1 MSDFE
6 KKSSNTIKAREDNQL
21 VFPSDPGTNVNG
33 TIWAAGAAEKTYEV
47 NSFDPAVEDS
57 RLSYTPGRVA
67 RHLFNDYSKTEG
79 FEVFGYMSDWG
90 IYDSRYEPDQYGYK
104 EGGRGTDIMRLMQG
118 KNSYFDRIVLGFSAI
133 IGDNGIKADTIKRA
147 AVDFGIARNES
158 DVVNHEGKATFTDYW
173 GDVGAYI
180 NCGFP
185 GWKEVKFNP
194 AEAMGVLGALVQLN
208 KKYPTMPIGLSLG
221 GWSMSEAFHHIAKD
235 ADKRMRL
242 AQSLKYIFDLFP
254 MFKELD
260 IDWEYPNYKG
270 EERNKFGPEDV
281 PNYVELI
288 KEIRK
293 VLPDIPVSIATIATP
308 EGLKAGEID
317 KFVAAGVDKINLMT
331 YDFFGSPWAEKLMHH
346 TNLRNTS
353 ADDTRNSVEKAVD
366 YLINDLHIQP
376 KKINIG
382 YAGYSRNAK
391 NATIVNA
398 SPLVGNYDQKNND
411 QTGVLG
417 SFEKAT
423 SEWPDLLY
431 NYVDGD
437 LNGINGFKMYTD
449 KVSSAE
455 FLYNRSK
462 NIFMS
467 VETPWSVYEKAKYV
481 REKGLGGMFIWMI
494 DHDNGLLTNAAREGL
509 GAGLN
514 GNPQI
519 DMAPLLRSAAEK
531 ENK

>member
-1 MSDFE
+1 MSEIE
-6 KKSSNTIKAREDNQL
+6 KKISKAIKAREDNKL
-21 VFPSDPGTNVNG
+21 VFPADPGTNVNG
-33 TIWAAGAAEKTYEV
+33 TVWGAGAAEKTYEV
-47 NSFDPAVEDS
+47 NEFDPATEDS
-57 RLSYTPGRVA
+57 QISYTPGRVA
-67 RHLFNDYSKTEG
+67 RHLFNDYSETEG

-90 IYDSRYEPDQYGYK
+90 IYDARYEPDQYGYK

-118 KNSYFDRIVLGFSAI
+118 KKPYFDRIVLGFSAI
-133 IGDNGIKADTIKRA
+133 IGDKGLKAETIKKA
-147 AVDFGIARNES
+147 AVDFGIASNES
-158 DVVNHEGKATFTDYW
+158 DVVNHEGKATFTDFW

-194 AEAMGVLGALVQLN
+194 QDAMGVLGALVQLN

-235 ADKRMRL
+235 AAKRVRL
-242 AQSLKYIFDLFP
+242 AESLKFIFDLFP

-270 EERNKFGPEDV
+270 EDHNQYDPEDV
-281 PNYVELI
+281 PNFIELI

-293 VLPDIPVSIATIATP
+293 VLPNVPISIATIAVP
-308 EGLKAGEID
+308 EGLQAGEID
-317 KFVAAGVDKINLMT
+317 KLVAAGVDKINLMT

-346 TNLRNTS
+346 TNLRNTV
-353 ADDTRNSVEKAVD
+353 ADATRNSVEKAVD
-366 YLINDLHIQP
+366 YLINELHIEP

-398 SPLVGNYDQKNND
+398 SPLVGSYDQSNNEK
-411 QTGVLG
+411 TGVLG

-431 NYVDGD
+431 NYLDGD
-437 LNGINGFKMYTD
+437 LNGTNGFKMYTD

-455 FLYNRSK
+455 FLYNRTSSV
-462 NIFMS
+462 FMS
-467 VETPWSVYEKAKYV
+467 VETPWSVHEKAKYV

-509 GAGLN
+509 GAKVDGTAR
-514 GNPQI
+514 I

-531 ENK
+531 GK